1 MRALGFE
8 EEGACKTSIYASSTG
23 TIRFRSRLR
32 RERRRRLLSEEK
44 PKRFTYTDSN
54 GRAAPIYLR
63 LDQVVA
69 IIVTPAGTSTSEGLA
84 PPGHRQIPDLPNPAA

>member
-1 MRALGFE
+1 LQDICVRFVDG
-8 EEGACKTSIYASSTG
+8 GRYASG
-23 TIRFRSRLR
+23 RAFDVNVGGRLP
-32 RERRRRLLSEEK
+32 SEEK
-44 PKRFTYTDSN
+44 PKRFVYTDTSGN
-54 GRAAPIYLR
+54 EAPIYLR